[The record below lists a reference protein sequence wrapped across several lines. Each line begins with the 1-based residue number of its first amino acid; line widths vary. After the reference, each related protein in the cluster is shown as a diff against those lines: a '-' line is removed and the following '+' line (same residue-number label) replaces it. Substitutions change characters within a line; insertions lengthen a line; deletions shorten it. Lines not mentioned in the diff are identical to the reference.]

1 MPFNFQRKEDDKI
14 KQPNTKENFN
24 KVIDSRHKS
33 YRFKFQEFPN
43 ENELFEQL
51 KENEIARSG
60 KFTKAMLKYH
70 NLEHHE
76 KYDPQ
81 KDKI

>member
-1 MPFNFQRKEDDKI
+1 MVSR
-14 KQPNTKENFN
+14 QPKN
-24 KVIDSRHKS
+24 
-33 YRFKFQEFPN
+33 YRFKFQEYPN
-43 ENELFEQL
+43 ENELFHQL
-51 KENEIARSG
+51 MENEIARSG

-76 KYDPQ
+76 KYEPQ